1 MTRRAFAFALLAVLG
16 MPAFALAQNAS
27 RLAKIGWL
35 SAGTAEVD
43 ASLLAGL
50 RQGMKGLGHVEGKTF
65 VFEAR
70 HAAGLPEKL
79 AQAAAE
85 LVRAK
90 VDVIVASGDQ
100 AALAARKATTTVP
113 IVVQVAD
120 AIGIGLV
127 SNLARPGENVT
138 GVNDLHADL
147 VPKRLEILKELSP
160 KISRAAFLSN
170 PGNPTCVR
178 QSQEIRAAAPSFG
191 LTMQSLDAS
200 GADAI
205 EHAFSAMS
213 KERVGGVIVC
223 GDRMLSTHRSRI
235 YELAAKARI
244 PTMYA
249 NRRFVDSGGL
259 MSYGTNLAE
268 VYQRIAVYV
277 DKILKGAKP
286 GDLPLEQPTKFEIA
300 INLNAAKAIG
310 LAVPRSLLLR
320 AEHIVQ

>member
-1 MTRRAFAFALLAVLG
+1 MTPRAFALALLAVLA
-16 MPAFALAQNAS
+16 MPAFALAQGAS

-50 RQGMKGLGHVEGKTF
+50 RQGLKGLGHVEGKTF

-70 HAAGLPEKL
+70 YAAGRPEKL
-79 AQAAAE
+79 PEAAAE

-90 VDVIVASGDQ
+90 VDVVVASGDQ
-100 AALAARKATTTVP
+100 AALAARKATTTIP

-160 KISRAAFLSN
+160 RISRAAFLSN

-191 LTMQSLDAS
+191 LTMQSMDAS

-205 EHAFSAMS
+205 EHAFNAMS

-223 GDRMLSTHRSRI
+223 GDRMLSTHRARI

-268 VYQRIAVYV
+268 VYQRIALYV
-277 DKILKGAKP
+277 DKILKGARP

>member
-1 MTRRAFAFALLAVLG
+1 MTRGAFVLALLTVLCI
-16 MPAFALAQNAS
+16 PAFAHAQSAS
-27 RLAKIGWL
+27 KVAKVGWL

-50 RQGMKGLGHVEGKTF
+50 RQGMKSLGYVEGKSF
-65 VFEAR
+65 VFDAR
-70 HAAGLPEKL
+70 YAAGRPEKL
-79 AQAAAE
+79 PEAAAE

-100 AALAARKATTTVP
+100 AALAARKATSSIP

-127 SNLARPGENVT
+127 SNLARPGANVT

-147 VPKRLEILKELSP
+147 VPKRLEILRELSP

-191 LTMQSLDAS
+191 LTMDSVDAG
-200 GADAI
+200 GADALD
-205 EHAFSAMS
+205 HAFSALS
-213 KERVGGVIVC
+213 KEKVGGVIVC
-223 GDRMLSTHRSRI
+223 GDRMLSTHRARI

-259 MSYGTNLAE
+259 VSYGTNLTE

-286 GDLPLEQPTKFEIA
+286 GELPLEQPTKFELA
-300 INLNAAKAIG
+300 INLKAAKAIG
-310 LAVPRSLLLR
+310 LVVPRSLLLR